1 MDAFEK
7 SSLNYVEKLKSDCG
21 VLYKCP
27 ILTNLDEGDEDADME
42 LFEQS

>member
-7 SSLNYVEKLKSDCG
+7 SSLNYVEKLKSDCD

-27 ILTNLDEGDEDADME
+27 ILTNLDEGDDDANMK
-42 LFEQS
+42 LFKKS